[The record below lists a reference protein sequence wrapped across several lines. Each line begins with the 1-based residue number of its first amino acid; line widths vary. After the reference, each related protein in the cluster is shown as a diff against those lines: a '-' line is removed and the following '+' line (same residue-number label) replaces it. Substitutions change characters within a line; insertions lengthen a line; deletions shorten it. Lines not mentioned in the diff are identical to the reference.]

1 MRKSLCARTAAVLAV
16 AVVGWVAPASAV
28 LSYDSSSTLSVQFG
42 TLPPLVLTTPGGAA
56 TVNGGVGGPVGLAG
70 GDFWGS
76 ALTVLPPTLAPPLTS
91 LSLINGGNL
100 SGTVTPGVGG
110 TLGILGTLNAN
121 VSGGL
126 PLVSAPLDFG
136 TYTGAGIGGTG
147 FNGIP
152 PFNVTLYFTGWTTG
166 AVTITPTSG
175 GSSGTPSVRTGSDS
189 RTPGGLGQVTLV
201 TPIKLKAAITGQTI
215 PVFGTLTVN
224 FVPEPGAALLLGSG
238 IALLA
243 VLPRRKHRAR

>member
-1 MRKSLCARTAAVLAV
+1 
-16 AVVGWVAPASAV
+16 V
-28 LSYDSSSTLSVQFG
+28 LSYDSSSTLSVQFE
-42 TLPPLVLTTPGGAA
+42 TLPPLVLTTPGGIA
-56 TVNGGVGGPVGLAG
+56 TVNGGGGGPVGLAG
-70 GDFWGS
+70 GDFSGS
-76 ALTVLPPTLAPPLTS
+76 ALTVLPTTLVPPLTS

-121 VSGGL
+121 VGGG
-126 PLVSAPLDFG
+126 PLISAPLNLG
-136 TYTGAGIGGTG
+136 TQTGAGIGGTG
-147 FNGIP
+147 FNGVP
-152 PFNVTLYFTGWTTG
+152 PFNATLYFSGWTTG

-175 GSSGTPSVRTGSDS
+175 GVPGTPSFRTGSDS

-201 TPIKLKAAITGQTI
+201 TPIKVKAIITGGTI